1 MMRFLVRH
9 FIPDY
14 QNTQDIRVRT
24 RYGVLSGI
32 AGIFFNLLLFAGK
45 IVCGVLGN
53 SMSITA
59 DAFNNLSDAGSSIIT
74 LVGFRLAGHKAD
86 SEHPYGHGRI
96 EYLTG
101 LIVSM
106 VIIYVGLELMKS
118 SIEKLL
124 HPETTVYSALS
135 LGILAV
141 SILVKLYMY
150 YYNRS
155 FSRTLNSVALQSTA
169 EDSRNDCIATASVMI
184 SAIIEIYSGFHI
196 DAMIGLAVSV
206 YILHSG
212 IQSFRATASP
222 LLGQEPDPALLQK
235 IRLTVMSYPKVL
247 GMHDLMLHDYGPDRR
262 LMSMHVEVPSDMTL
276 VDAHELANEIEKR
289 MSSEFGIET
298 TIHIDPMDTANKEL
312 PLLGNRLQRYLSY
325 ISPLASYHDLQM
337 VRYNDKTM
345 LTFDVVVPYDIS
357 LSDNEIIQT
366 LQDCFKKDDPDIICQ
381 ITVDHR

>member
-1 MMRFLVRH
+1 MQFLVRH

-24 RYGVLSGI
+24 RYGILSGI

-45 IVCGVLGN
+45 IICGILGN
-53 SMSITA
+53 SMSIIA

-74 LVGFRLAGHKAD
+74 MVGFRLAGHKAD
-86 SEHPYGHGRI
+86 SKHPYGHGRI

-101 LIVSM
+101 LIISM
-106 VIIYVGLELMKS
+106 IIIFVGLELMKS
-118 SIEKLL
+118 SIQKLL
-124 HPETTVYSALS
+124 HPETTAYTALS
-135 LGILAV
+135 LGILAA

-150 YYNRS
+150 FYNRS
-155 FSRTLNSVALQSTA
+155 FSRKLGSIALQSTA
-169 EDSRNDCIATASVMI
+169 EDSRNDCITTASVMV
-184 SAIIEIYSGFHI
+184 SALIEIYFGFHI
-196 DAMIGLAVSV
+196 DAVVGLLVSV
-206 YILHSG
+206 YILLSG

-235 IRLTVMSYPKVL
+235 IRLTVMGYPKVL

-276 VDAHELANEIEKR
+276 VDAHELANEIEMR

-298 TIHIDPMDTANKEL
+298 TIHIDPMDTANKKL
-312 PLLGNRLQRYLSY
+312 PLIGNRLQRYLSY

-337 VRYNDKTM
+337 VRSDNHTV

-357 LSDNEIIQT
+357 LSDDEIIQT
-366 LQDCFKKDDPDIICQ
+366 LQDCFRKDDPDITCH